1 MATFARQY
9 IVVRTSFY
17 ATHQWSGCK
26 IPEVDFLKNPHRHCF
41 NVELKFETIGDRE
54 IEFIKQKM
62 EVDKFI
68 KKIYANKFLG
78 DTSCEQI
85 AQKLLDRF
93 DASGVGVFEDNENG
107 VEIYVSL

>member
-1 MATFARQY
+1 
-9 IVVRTSFY
+9 
-17 ATHQWSGCK
+17 
-26 IPEVDFLKNPHRHCF
+26 
-41 NVELKFETIGDRE
+41 
-54 IEFIKQKM
+54 M
-62 EVDKFI
+62 EVDKCI